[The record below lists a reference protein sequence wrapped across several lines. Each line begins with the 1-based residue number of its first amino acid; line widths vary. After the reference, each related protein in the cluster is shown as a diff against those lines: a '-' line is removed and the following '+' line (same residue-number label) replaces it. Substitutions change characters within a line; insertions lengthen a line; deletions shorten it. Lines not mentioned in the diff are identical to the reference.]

1 MSTRMS
7 TQNRTYNTTSLEE
20 AIYRT
25 VAFFDLFDYPLADS
39 EIWKFLMVQEDAL
52 SPTLHDVRSVLASSV
67 ALGRL
72 IGTGDGMY
80 HRRGRDNMRTVRK
93 ERMLMSHHKY
103 LRARRM
109 ARVMAVVPFVRMLC
123 VCNTLG
129 LNAAREES
137 DIDFF
142 IVASAGHL
150 WFVRLACAGLA
161 QIFGMRPRAGMIRD
175 TACLSFYVSDN
186 SLDLSALGETEWIP
200 DLYLA
205 YWTTFCVPLYDSGG
219 VYERFFS
226 ENAWVRRILPN
237 TIPYDT
243 IPRRRVMLSLFSRF
257 MKRAGEC
264 FIELFGKNI
273 ERVARAFQIR
283 ILPDAIRSR
292 MNKGTGVVVS
302 DSVLKFHIADRRS
315 EIREKFERLCK
326 EL

>member
-7 TQNRTYNTTSLEE
+7 TQNRTQNTTPIEA

-25 VAFFDLFDYPLADS
+25 VAFFDIFDYPLSDS
-39 EIWKFLMVQEDAL
+39 EIWKFLMVQEDAP
-52 SPTLHDVRSVLASSV
+52 SPTLRDVRNTLASSV

-72 IGTGDGMY
+72 IGTGDGLY
-80 HRRGRDNMRTVRK
+80 HRHGRDSIRMVRR
-93 ERMLMSHHKY
+93 ERMLVSYRKY
-103 LRARRM
+103 LRARRI
-109 ARVMAVVPFVRMLC
+109 ARLLACVPFVRMLC

-150 WFVRLACAGLA
+150 WFVRLTCAGLA
-161 QIFGMRPRAGMIRD
+161 QIFGMRPRVGMIRD

-186 SLDLSALGETEWIP
+186 SLDLSALWEAEWIP

-237 TIPYDT
+237 TTSYDT
-243 IPRRRVMLSLFSRF
+243 IPRRRVILSLFSRSA
-257 MKRAGEC
+257 KHAEEW
-264 FIELFGKNI
+264 FIGLFGKSI
-273 ERVARAFQIR
+273 ERVARAFQMR
-283 ILPDAIRSR
+283 IFPDAIRSR

-302 DSVLKFHIADRRS
+302 DYALKFHIADRRR
-315 EIREKFERLCK
+315 EIREKFEHLCE